1 MRSFGRLE
9 QATAVMTLVVLGTC
23 PLQADGAAD
32 DAAVWQRLDRTKDDQ
47 LDGNELDGGW
57 VRFDTSG
64 DKEVTKA
71 EFMAGRA
78 KERTKGTPSAEE
90 RFKQLDR
97 SGNGYLSGNEIDET
111 SRRYDVNKDNTV
123 MLEEFVAGYTG
134 QAPKPTTKAPHPAPP
149 KQRPPAPPK
158 QTPPAPPAAV
168 AGGLPMGSYKC
179 FGLVGRTYS
188 ARGTLV
194 IIDGTRYGHGS
205 DGSGGGNYVFDA
217 ATKKIRFT
225 SGLFAD
231 PNKVSAATQI
241 SLTQINMRTG
251 KRGFYGWDCK
261 K

>member
-149 KQRPPAPPK
+149 KQTPPAPPK

-179 FGLVGRTYS
+179 FGLVGGRT
-188 ARGTLV
+188 ARA
-194 IIDGTRYGHGS
+194 GHSSSSTAHVTATGAM
-205 DGSGGGNYVFDA
+205 DRVA
-217 ATKKIRFT
+217 ATTSSTPRRRRSDSPADSSPIRT
-225 SGLFAD
+225 KS
-231 PNKVSAATQI
+231 PPRRRS
-241 SLTQINMRTG
+241 R
-251 KRGFYGWDCK
+251 
-261 K
+261 